1 MLGKIIYYHMLG
13 SYNKKHMKRLSD
25 AGAGIQEEYHI
36 IVNGGV

>member
-13 SYNKKHMKRLSD
+13 IYNEKHIKRLPD

>member
-1 MLGKIIYYHMLG
+1 MLGKIIYYHMHG
-13 SYNKKHMKRLSD
+13 IYKKHMKRLSD